1 MEAMTAV
8 TVAALTVYD
17 MCKAVD
23 RGIRVDNVRLYAR
36 AAARAAT
43 SSSKRSLDPAAAM
56 VKIRL
61 PSLDRLIGRGGTAPP
76 PPEMLVV
83 GLGNPGDRYRDTR
96 HNVGFRCVDRI
107 AGDHAIELSRR
118 QRRALIGEG
127 VIDGHPVVVAR
138 PRTFVNRSGE
148 AVAYLLTRYAA
159 TPDRL
164 LSSTTTWTFRWGSS
178 VSGHRAAPEATT
190 GVKSII
196 DAVGTR
202 EFRGCASASAAP
214 PEATTRWATS
224 WGHAARGP
232 GADGRGYREG
242 RLHGGQRDI
251 GRDDRGDE
259 QVQLDATSRVWYY

>member
-1 MEAMTAV
+1 
-8 TVAALTVYD
+8 
-17 MCKAVD
+17 
-23 RGIRVDNVRLYAR
+23 
-36 AAARAAT
+36 
-43 SSSKRSLDPAAAM
+43 
-56 VKIRL
+56 
-61 PSLDRLIGRGGTAPP
+61 
-76 PPEMLVV
+76 MLVV

-164 LSSTTTWTFRWGSS
+164 LVVYDDMDLPLGKLRLRPSGSAG
-178 VSGHRAAPEATT
+178 GHN
-190 GVKSII
+190 GIKSII

-202 EFRGCASASAAP
+202 EFP
-214 PEATTRWATS
+214 
-224 WGHAARGP
+224 
-232 GADGRGYREG
+232 
-242 RLHGGQRDI
+242 RLRIGI
-251 GRDDRGDE
+251 GRPAGGDDEVGHVLGTMPPGDRAQMDE
-259 QVQLDATSRVWYY
+259 AIERAACAVVSVISKGMTEAMNRFN

>member
-1 MEAMTAV
+1 M
-8 TVAALTVYD
+8 
-17 MCKAVD
+17 
-23 RGIRVDNVRLYAR
+23 
-36 AAARAAT
+36 
-43 SSSKRSLDPAAAM
+43 
-56 VKIRL
+56 
-61 PSLDRLIGRGGTAPP
+61 PSLDRLIGRGGMAPP

-164 LSSTTTWTFRWGSS
+164 LVVYDDMDLPLGKLRLRPSGSAG
-178 VSGHRAAPEATT
+178 GHN
-190 GVKSII
+190 GIKSII
-196 DAVGTR
+196 DATPHR
-202 EFRGCASASAAP
+202 HRPPRGRRRPGSPRA
-214 PEATTRWATS
+214 
-224 WGHAARGP
+224 GDHAARGP
-232 GADGRGYREG
+232 GAGRRGYREG
-242 RLHGGQRDI
+242 RLRGGQRDI
-251 GRDDRGDE
+251 GRNDRGDE
-259 QVQLDATSRVWYY
+259 QVQLDAPSRVWYY

>member
-1 MEAMTAV
+1 
-8 TVAALTVYD
+8 
-17 MCKAVD
+17 
-23 RGIRVDNVRLYAR
+23 
-36 AAARAAT
+36 
-43 SSSKRSLDPAAAM
+43 M

-61 PSLDRLIGRGGTAPP
+61 PSLDRLIGRGSVVPP
-76 PPEMLVV
+76 PPETLVV

-164 LSSTTTWTFRWGSS
+164 LVVYDDMDLPLGKLRLRPSGSAG
-178 VSGHRAAPEATT
+178 GHN
-190 GVKSII
+190 GIKSII

-202 EFRGCASASAAP
+202 EFP
-214 PEATTRWATS
+214 
-224 WGHAARGP
+224 
-232 GADGRGYREG
+232 
-242 RLHGGQRDI
+242 RLRIGI
-251 GRDDRGDE
+251 GRPAGGVDQVGHVLGTMPPGDRAQVDE
-259 QVQLDATSRVWYY
+259 AIERAACAVVSVISEGMTEAMNRFN

>member
-1 MEAMTAV
+1 M
-8 TVAALTVYD
+8 
-17 MCKAVD
+17 
-23 RGIRVDNVRLYAR
+23 
-36 AAARAAT
+36 
-43 SSSKRSLDPAAAM
+43 
-56 VKIRL
+56 
-61 PSLDRLIGRGGTAPP
+61 APP

-164 LSSTTTWTFRWGSS
+164 LVVYDDMDLPLGKLRLRPSGSAG
-178 VSGHRAAPEATT
+178 GHN
-190 GVKSII
+190 GIKSII

-202 EFRGCASASAAP
+202 EFPRLRIGIGRPARGVDQVGPRAG
-214 PEATTRWATS
+214 
-224 WGHAARGP
+224 GHAARGP
-232 GADGRGYREG
+232 GAGRRGYRKG
-242 RLHGGQRDI
+242 RLRGGQRDI
-251 GRDDRGDE
+251 GRNDRGDE
-259 QVQLDATSRVWYY
+259 QVQLDAPSRVWYY

>member
-1 MEAMTAV
+1 
-8 TVAALTVYD
+8 
-17 MCKAVD
+17 
-23 RGIRVDNVRLYAR
+23 
-36 AAARAAT
+36 
-43 SSSKRSLDPAAAM
+43 M

-61 PSLDRLIGRGGTAPP
+61 PSLDRLIGRGGMAPP

-159 TPDRL
+159 TSDRL
-164 LSSTTTWTFRWGSS
+164 LVVYDDMDLPLGKLRLRPSGSAG
-178 VSGHRAAPEATT
+178 GHN
-190 GVKSII
+190 GIKSII

-202 EFRGCASASAAP
+202 EFP
-214 PEATTRWATS
+214 
-224 WGHAARGP
+224 
-232 GADGRGYREG
+232 
-242 RLHGGQRDI
+242 RLRIGI
-251 GRDDRGDE
+251 GRPAGGVD
-259 QVQLDATSRVWYY
+259 QVGHVLGTMPPGTGRR